1 MTTAE
6 RRRRAVPL
14 TLRLAWIYA
23 VLVAATLLIVAGVAL
38 HLNRRHLDAA
48 LDARLVATVDSFRS
62 GPGTRVQRPDDLPV
76 AAREWLSASAF
87 PESQAVSVAMSDGRV
102 LSSAGG
108 LDVDRIDAWPDLLA
122 STEARWWEVDGP
134 DGSVRV
140 LTTPLV
146 FDGQRAGTLV
156 VAASREAERATVSAL
171 LSGIAWASAFGLV
184 FATVLGV
191 AAVRR
196 TLRPLR
202 RMAEE
207 VEGIQRSDDLSRRVR
222 TDAPRDEVGRLA
234 DAFDAMLARLE
245 DAFTS
250 QRRFLSDASH
260 ELRTPLQV
268 ARGQLEFLEETVRDA
283 EGRRSLAVATEELE
297 RMRRI
302 VEDLLL
308 LARLDEGMP
317 LARERV
323 EVDLVAREALLRGM
337 QLERR
342 EHTVAIEEGLAVL
355 ADPERLLQVLT
366 NLVTN
371 AVRHG
376 GPEATIAIT
385 ARREGSRVAISVA
398 DTGRGISPEELQ
410 HVFERLYRG
419 ESSRTRSP
427 GGAGLGL
434 AIASSLT
441 KAMQGEISVD
451 SVVGAGT
458 TFTVRLP
465 APDLAETEPIPAPS

>member
-1 MTTAE
+1 MASGE
-6 RRRRAVPL
+6 RRRRAIPL

-23 VLVAATLLIVAGVAL
+23 VLVAATLLIVSGVAL
-38 HLNRRHLDAA
+38 HLNRRHLDVA
-48 LDARLVATVDSFRS
+48 LDARLVATVDSFRI
-62 GPGTRVQRPDDLPV
+62 GPGSRVQTAEDLLP
-76 AAREWLSASAF
+76 AARAWLSATAF
-87 PESQAVSVAMSDGRV
+87 PEDQAVAVRLSDDRV

-108 LDVDRIDAWPDLLA
+108 LDVEEIPAWPQLL
-122 STEARWWEVDGP
+122 SSSDARWWDVEGDDP
-134 DGSVRV
+134 VRA

-146 FDGQRAGTLV
+146 LDGQPAGTLV
-156 VAASREAERATVSAL
+156 VAASREADLATVSAL
-171 LSGIAWASAFGLV
+171 LSGIAWASAFGLL

-202 RMAEE
+202 RMAEA
-207 VEGIQRSDDLSRRVR
+207 VEQIQRSDDLSRRVASE
-222 TDAPRDEVGRLA
+222 APPDEVGRLA

-283 EGRRSLAVATEELE
+283 EGRRSVAVATEELE

-317 LARERV
+317 LARQPV
-323 EVDLVAREALLRGM
+323 EVELVAREALLRGM

-342 EHTVAIEEGLAVL
+342 EHTVAIEEGLSVE

-376 GPEATIAIT
+376 GSDATIAIA

-398 DTGRGISPEELQ
+398 DTGPGIPPEELQ
-410 HVFERLYRG
+410 RVFERLYRG

-434 AIASSLT
+434 AIVASLT
-441 KAMQGEISVD
+441 KAMHGEVAVD

-465 APDLAETEPIPAPS
+465 AADGTTFERLSLS